1 MASPIRKINCIDVG
15 DLLTPQSTIEMALYA
30 ISEEEARYNNDLD
43 RTQRVAKLVIN
54 LDGNPI
60 KYMEIWLSKTEEGSG
75 NLNVYLQIYDK
86 VGVDERPLPRPTDC
100 HLIHESSYPL
110 INLMRSGGIMM
121 QHAEQILTEEL
132 AAIVAFQLPFVVTG
146 NDNMVKTVKKC
157 ILTYGSAPLTLGEQ
171 IVTTTQLR
179 EAIASAV
186 SVVH

>member
-1 MASPIRKINCIDVG
+1 
-15 DLLTPQSTIEMALYA
+15 
-30 ISEEEARYNNDLD
+30 
-43 RTQRVAKLVIN
+43 
-54 LDGNPI
+54 
-60 KYMEIWLSKTEEGSG
+60 
-75 NLNVYLQIYDK
+75 
-86 VGVDERPLPRPTDC
+86 
-100 HLIHESSYPL
+100 
-110 INLMRSGGIMM
+110 M

-179 EAIASAV
+179 ESIASAV